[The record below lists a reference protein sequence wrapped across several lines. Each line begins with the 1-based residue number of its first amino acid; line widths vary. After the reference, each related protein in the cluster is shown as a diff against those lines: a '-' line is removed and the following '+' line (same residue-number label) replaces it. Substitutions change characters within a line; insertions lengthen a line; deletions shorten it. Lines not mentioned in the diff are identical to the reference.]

1 MDISDCFWLLY
12 ASKYIRET
20 YANIEFAGYQNYYYL
35 KNGKLYRSI
44 REMNHD
50 ALGEEVK
57 YLE

>member
-1 MDISDCFWLLY
+1 
-12 ASKYIRET
+12 
-20 YANIEFAGYQNYYYL
+20 L

-57 YLE
+57 YIE